1 MKGNIYAAFF
11 FAAAMTFAATTVDAK
26 PLGTMRNGSNETC
39 SVTSG
44 HRPAGQKKGIT
55 KKGTTTIVST
65 RGVVK
70 GVKGFAG
77 DTPVKIYIEKGRITR
92 IEPQPNQE
100 TPSVFARA
108 EALLRRFIGKSV
120 GEAQSM
126 RVDAVSGA
134 TCSSKALVQTVKGGL
149 KYYEDNR

>member
-1 MKGNIYAAFF
+1 M
-11 FAAAMTFAATTVDAK
+11 
-26 PLGTMRNGSNETC
+26 
-39 SVTSG
+39 
-44 HRPAGQKKGIT
+44 
-55 KKGTTTIVST
+55 
-65 RGVVK
+65 
-70 GVKGFAG
+70 KGFAG